1 VFTRAE
7 IIQFGVE
14 FREEDN
20 STFIRFSLSA
30 RLIYVTFITYRY
42 SDDPPLDDEAEELL
56 YIRELVASKFHEPC
70 SSRCEDASGKASS
83 REFARVSVRRV
94 DLSAPKFRMPQRRR
108 RDDWSSLKYGDTD
121 DRGSRERA
129 SLTEALSKVSLRDG
143 GKATPRD
150 NCARDRRRA
159 SASSATECEL
169 VRARGNA
176 CRIQIGPSLH
186 IVDRE
191 LTRQDLEDMHISP
204 EPSQAQSRANTA
216 TYALR
221 HDIAAGSANN
231 EAETSRRSR
240 TVRARLDPLQGEKR
254 DGPMDFSADAAAT
267 ITNASSESEK
277 RGDSVP
283 EQDDGRIESSRDQAQ
298 KCQAHKKERN
308 QERDRDAEETR
319 VLGRLVPAMNQEAAN
334 YALTADSGTANEKSK
349 RNQTEV
355 SVRDDTG
362 SRYAEDGGGTSNTRS
377 DIDKQASRLRDDGRA
392 ADEIREE
399 KQGDRSK
406 LPPPAG
412 DALRKTA
419 FPRRGNITSCCCAR
433 RKARAI
439 DECFSNMFVRCDS
452 RSERTDELRDVA
464 GENARCPSFMPRSYP
479 SDLQAEGNL
488 NEVELYQ
495 PRFDDLDSILL
506 SNEEKLERVSRVTE
520 NFVELLSRPEFTKYK
535 SDDGKQTAPRH
546 VNSKKSYR
554 ESLPR
559 ADKRFHEK
567 EIPLA
572 THEPIRSLEIESG
585 NGDPAVSRSSSG
597 MDASSEKMSAAKV
610 ELLTL
615 REETDDDSRDSIE
628 LGVHPTSETSDEVA
642 SSRDDAR
649 QTEEEVEERLSDTS
663 LNKSDATTFSNV
675 LPALSSTRMT
685 EAQTCPCYREE
696 QIVRHDHHADAESRA
711 TSSNRSACRDNNCCR
726 KRRSSHDILSRV
738 LQSLKDTSGSA
749 ADRFVTCILQDE
761 KQSVERKIASALRK
775 STVTPIMV
783 EKLLDH
789 LSEVKS
795 IPDAH
800 QMETLD
806 ILRDI
811 LINIKNE
818 AEQDAKNTSKSDK
831 QVCSRDVPDS
841 STARTNRTP
850 NETEKLIS
858 RAESPRQ
865 SRAISN
871 TSKIEQV
878 SGKNSQGPKYRDNS
892 FDCSANQD
900 IRESVRSEIPRSKA
914 ADGSKNDNGSK
925 VDPYSEDESLK
936 QISDIRSDENSG
948 KNSRRLSTKSA
959 SVKSDKTKA
968 NDADIAVLMSG
979 EEEDVKSE
987 RREDDAQNSSLAN
1000 QSAKENMH
1008 AAVDKTVDTRL
1019 NILTEASAAPE
1030 EIAGKETR
1038 DNVAPTNEEGSLAP
1052 SEISEMKEQ
1061 VQSDASSAES
1071 RPGKVLKKRN
1081 IIFVHSSAK
1090 EDAGSP
1096 RSIGDDINSQHPV
1109 EEIIK
1114 EDLSPVKFCS
1124 GDSSRGCAS
1133 LSSVKNNG
1141 LSLKGIA
1148 LSKKISFNIQGED
1161 NSAKDTRGDETG
1173 GGSLTAIENGHF
1185 DVLKNAKDDNERR
1198 LIDAT
1203 NISRESK
1210 ADVLSNCSNS
1220 SVGSTLLDHNDR

>member
-1 VFTRAE
+1 
-7 IIQFGVE
+7 
-14 FREEDN
+14 
-20 STFIRFSLSA
+20 
-30 RLIYVTFITYRY
+30 
-42 SDDPPLDDEAEELL
+42 
-56 YIRELVASKFHEPC
+56 
-70 SSRCEDASGKASS
+70 
-83 REFARVSVRRV
+83 
-94 DLSAPKFRMPQRRR
+94 
-108 RDDWSSLKYGDTD
+108 
-121 DRGSRERA
+121 
-129 SLTEALSKVSLRDG
+129 
-143 GKATPRD
+143 
-150 NCARDRRRA
+150 
-159 SASSATECEL
+159 
-169 VRARGNA
+169 
-176 CRIQIGPSLH
+176 
-186 IVDRE
+186 
-191 LTRQDLEDMHISP
+191 
-204 EPSQAQSRANTA
+204 
-216 TYALR
+216 
-221 HDIAAGSANN
+221 
-231 EAETSRRSR
+231 
-240 TVRARLDPLQGEKR
+240 LDPLQGEKR
-254 DGPMDFSADAAAT
+254 HGPMDFSADAAAT
-267 ITNASSESEK
+267 ITNASSKSEK

-308 QERDRDAEETR
+308 QERDREKRDAEETR
-319 VLGRLVPAMNQEAAN
+319 VHGRLVPAMNQEAAD
-334 YALTADSGTANEKSK
+334 YALTADSRTANEKSK

-355 SVRDDTG
+355 SVRDDTA
-362 SRYAEDGGGTSNTRS
+362 SRYAEDGAGTSNRRS
-377 DIDKQASRLRDDGRA
+377 AIDKQASRLRDDGRA
-392 ADEIREE
+392 ADEIRRDSEE

-419 FPRRGNITSCCCAR
+419 FPRRGDITSCCCAT

-452 RSERTDELRDVA
+452 RSERTDELRDDVA
-464 GENARCPSFMPRSYP
+464 GENARCPSLVPRSYP
-479 SDLQAEGNL
+479 SDLQAEGDL
-488 NEVELYQ
+488 NEVELYR

-520 NFVELLSRPEFTKYK
+520 NFVELLSRPEFAKYK

-572 THEPIRSLEIESG
+572 THEPIRSPMLETESG

-597 MDASSEKMSAAKV
+597 MDEASSEKMSAAKV
-610 ELLTL
+610 ELLLTL
-615 REETDDDSRDSIE
+615 REETDDDSKDSVE
-628 LGVHPTSETSDEVA
+628 LGVHPTSETSDEVG

-649 QTEEEVEERLSDTS
+649 RTEEQVEERLSDTS
-663 LNKSDATTFSNV
+663 LNKSDVTTFSNV

-696 QIVRHDHHADAESRA
+696 RIVRNDHHADAESRA
-711 TSSNRSACRDNNCCR
+711 TSSNRSACRDSNCCR

-775 STVTPIMV
+775 STVTPVMV

-831 QVCSRDVPDS
+831 QACSRDVPDS
-841 STARTNRTP
+841 STARTNPTP

-858 RAESPRQ
+858 ESP
-865 SRAISN
+865 RAISN

-878 SGKNSQGPKYRDNS
+878 TKSSHRDNS

-900 IRESVRSEIPRSKA
+900 IRESVRLEIPRSKA
-914 ADGSKNDNGSK
+914 PGGSKNDNGSR
-925 VDPYSEDESLK
+925 VDSPYSEDESLK
-936 QISDIRSDENSG
+936 QISDIRSDENSAE
-948 KNSRRLSTKSA
+948 NSRRLSAKSA

-987 RREDDAQNSSLAN
+987 RREDDARNSSLAN

-1030 EIAGKETR
+1030 EIAGNETR
-1038 DNVAPTNEEGSLAP
+1038 DDVAPTNEEGSLAP

-1071 RPGKVLKKRN
+1071 RPGKVLKKRT

-1090 EDAGSP
+1090 EGAGSP
-1096 RSIGDDINSQHPV
+1096 RSIEGDINSQHPV

-1141 LSLKGIA
+1141 LSLRGIA

-1161 NSAKDTRGDETG
+1161 NSAKDTRDETG

-1185 DVLKNAKDDNERR
+1185 DALKNAKDDNERR